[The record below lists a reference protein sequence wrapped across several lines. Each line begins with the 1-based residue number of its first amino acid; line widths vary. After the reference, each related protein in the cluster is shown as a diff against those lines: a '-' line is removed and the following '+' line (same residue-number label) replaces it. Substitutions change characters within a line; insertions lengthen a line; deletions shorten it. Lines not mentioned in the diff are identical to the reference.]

1 MVRHCTL
8 QTTGRSKLG
17 VGMALARKKAEAQ
30 TKEYWTPNRQPRGER
45 LSALAL

>member
-1 MVRHCTL
+1 MTCILYL

-17 VGMALARKKAEAQ
+17 MGMAFARPAEAQ